1 MNVIVM
7 TSPDDQIENVLSGY
21 SYALS
26 AIGFNVIRY
35 GGATPLFRIFD
46 QYKPKYFLLGASSV
60 NKITQRA
67 VAEFQPETWTFHRKN
82 DEYKLHIEGA
92 KEIGVFS
99 TSEVHEGQYHVP
111 FGWDSLNYH
120 KDKRDHRYICDYAYV
135 GRYKEELQSL
145 LASFSEGGLRIYSP
159 DLHQI
164 LSYVGND
171 NNKPAIF
178 ASAGIV
184 ILPEHDGEIV
194 DTDTW
199 NCLYSGAKC
208 GLGSTTPKLDG
219 SHSYFHRLYDLICQI
234 YPTNEDLKAKLLE
247 KMKEVER

>member
-1 MNVIVM
+1 MNIIV
-7 TSPDDQIENVLSGY
+7 SESSDDQIENVLIGY
-21 SYALS
+21 AYALN
-26 AIGFNVIRY
+26 AINFNVIKY
-35 GGATPLFRIFD
+35 SGITPLFRIFE
-46 QYKPKYFLLGASSV
+46 QYKPAYFLLGASSISKV
-60 NKITQRA
+60 AQKA
-67 VAEFQPETWTFHRKN
+67 VAEFKPEVWVFHRKN
-82 DEYKLHIEGA
+82 EEYKLHIEEA

-99 TSEVHEGQYHVP
+99 TSEVHEGQYHIP

-120 KDKRDHRYICDYAYV
+120 QDKRDHRYVCDYAYI

-159 DLHQI
+159 DLHQT
-164 LSYVGND
+164 LNYVGND

-184 ILPEHDGEIV
+184 ILPEHDGGIA

-208 GLGSTTPKLDG
+208 GLGSTAPKLDG
-219 SHSYFHRLYDLICQI
+219 SHSYFHRLYDLICRA
-234 YPTNEDLKAKLLE
+234 YPTNEDLKTKLFL